1 MKELDEITIRRA
13 ARKDQQAFKKVY
25 DYYSLFVWKVIFR
38 TVNGDPEA
46 AKEVVQ
52 ETFIRV
58 YTSLG
63 SFGFNSALSTWI
75 YRIAFNTANTYLSKK
90 RKKSVI
96 DGLDVDLLVDGKTKE
111 NFENK
116 EIVRVL
122 LRALSPEE
130 RFLIT
135 SREVEGIPFEE
146 LAEITG
152 RSSESLRTQISRLK
166 ERLRS
171 MYEQLNKEI

>member
-1 MKELDEITIRRA
+1 
-13 ARKDQQAFKKVY
+13 
-25 DYYSLFVWKVIFR
+25 
-38 TVNGDPEA
+38 
-46 AKEVVQ
+46 
-52 ETFIRV
+52 
-58 YTSLG
+58 
-63 SFGFNSALSTWI
+63 
-75 YRIAFNTANTYLSKK
+75 
-90 RKKSVI
+90 
-96 DGLDVDLLVDGKTKE
+96 VDLLVDGKTKE